1 MAATVYTGKNEN
13 FLYTNNSGGNARI
26 IINGCY
32 IAKDNTFGGNP
43 GVIQWGDFLD
53 SNRGTSG
60 LTANP
65 NNPFKSFDFLSDGLW
80 GRNTRIS
87 DLTYLYTVGGGPDNT
102 SSIPSTAFGVPC
114 EYYIADGERF
124 SLYHKD
130 TDRPEDGSY
139 GSNTGVLWYNIVV
152 ITDTAGTV
160 ENGQGDFNYT
170 NNTGEA
176 VRVIMAF
183 LNHDTGKGVTKAPT
197 HQMRAQ
203 IYWGSSTDTQA
214 GSNVSTRTQTGM
226 GKWCIYNNTLN
237 SMGEY
242 ITGDGRFNGPNEFW
256 LAPGDYLS
264 VTTQGY
270 GHNSGYDDSYIG
282 SYSYLI
288 LPSSGS

>member
-26 IINGCY
+26 IIN
-32 IAKDNTFGGNP
+32 AVFMATSSHWAGNP
-43 GVIQWGDFLD
+43 GVIQWGNFLD
-53 SNRGTSG
+53 VNRGTAG
-60 LTANP
+60 LSANP
-65 NNPFKSFDFLSDGLW
+65 NNPFKEYDFTSHNIW
-80 GRNTRIS
+80 GRNTRLS
-87 DLTYLYTVGGGPDNT
+87 DLTVIDANN
-102 SSIPSTAFGVPC
+102 IPAAAMGVPC

-139 GSNTGVLWYNIVV
+139 GSNTGVLWYNILV

-183 LNHDTGKGVTKAPT
+183 LNHDTGKGIVKGGRNN
-197 HQMRAQ
+197 HQMRAE
-203 IYWGSSTDTQA
+203 ILWGSSTDSQA
-214 GSNVSTRTQTGM
+214 GYAVSLRTQTGM

-237 SMGEY
+237 NMGEY
-242 ITGDGRFNGPNEFW
+242 ITGDGRFTGPNEYW
-256 LAPGDYLS
+256 LAPGDYLTIS
-264 VTTQGY
+264 TQGY
-270 GHNSGYDDSYIG
+270 GHSGNYDESYIG
-282 SYSYLI
+282 SRSYLI